1 LEGDFIT
8 DLGGGELYYE
18 QNDGSSRRKA
28 RVRVRYS
35 NGNDSIFQFSQ
46 PVFTR
51 AYDSTLRQFY
61 RHYGIGYSYNA
72 VEGSYCN
79 LSDFRCQILNRAVLD
94 RVLEEQ
100 NAEILNVDEINEIV
114 SSNAVYSSVVNY
126 IQSAGFKASGS
137 GTFITY
143 SGSATASANIFE
155 DGVDES
161 YIIHDELTNDVVEYT
176 LNYPDLI
183 PYLDQYPALLTSSFR
198 AALDKIDDTNKS
210 IDDFVNVYGT
220 HVVVFSK
227 LGARMSVDLQ
237 VDAKR
242 FEERDSLYTVSEQ
255 SLALMFNEVKNTSES
270 ERNYQYLKDC
280 NCQFSV
286 TGGDVSIFDN
296 LLDITSFECDSYTP
310 QMKADWLNSIRFDD
324 NDIANSNV
332 EMVDMRVAPIWYFIP
347 NKQLADR
354 VQARITGNLG
364 LVIETLGNDNLINTS
379 FLAHPKLVSCIIG
392 DQDYYATLPS
402 TVDVIAANRH
412 VATICKER
420 VPDISNTEE
429 VYVAYPIYEGR
440 VKLTDGL
447 CIYNNKVYKVEWSFN
462 RFTVTPVDGE
472 VSTEDKIYMNA
483 GVLSVAPSDQLTY
496 QDSHLILGCER
507 PGGITI
513 DGKLGGEMRAV
524 HKHFGHFYLDN
535 WKEYNNLPGWSYTNT
550 LPKEAE
556 NYPDYFKG
564 DTYKNR
570 MVRNDNYVYVW
581 NKTEI
586 RYE

>member
-1 LEGDFIT
+1 
-8 DLGGGELYYE
+8 
-18 QNDGSSRRKA
+18 
-28 RVRVRYS
+28 
-35 NGNDSIFQFSQ
+35 
-46 PVFTR
+46 
-51 AYDSTLRQFY
+51 
-61 RHYGIGYSYNA
+61 
-72 VEGSYCN
+72 
-79 LSDFRCQILNRAVLD
+79 
-94 RVLEEQ
+94 
-100 NAEILNVDEINEIV
+100 
-114 SSNAVYSSVVNY
+114 VVNY

-143 SGSATASANIFE
+143 SGSATASATIFE

-161 YIIHDELTNDVVEYT
+161 FIIHDELTKDVVEYT

-183 PYLDQYPALLTSSFR
+183 AYLDQYPALLTSSFR
-198 AALDKIDDTNKS
+198 SALDKIDDTNKS

-237 VDAKR
+237 VEAKR
-242 FEERDSLYTVSEQ
+242 FEERDSLYTVSKQ
-255 SLALMFNEVKNTSES
+255 SLALMFNEARNTSES
-270 ERNYQYLKDC
+270 ERNYQYLKDSK
-280 NCQFSV
+280 CQFSV
-286 TGGDVSIFDN
+286 VGGDVSIFDN
-296 LLDITSFECDSYTP
+296 LLNITSFESDSYTP
-310 QMKADWLNSIRFDD
+310 QMKYDWQNSIRFDD

-347 NKQLADR
+347 DKQLANR
-354 VQARITGNLG
+354 VQALITGNLS
-364 LVIETLGNDNLINTS
+364 LIIETLGNDNLINTS
-379 FLAHPKLVSCIIG
+379 FPAHPILVSCIIG
-392 DQDYYATLPS
+392 NQNNLTTYPA

-412 VATICKER
+412 VATICKEH
-420 VPDISNTEE
+420 VPDISSTEE

-472 VSTEDKIYMNA
+472 VSAEDKIYMNA
-483 GVLSVAPSDQLTY
+483 GVLSVTPSDQLTY

-513 DGKLGGEMRAV
+513 DGKLGGEMRTV

-535 WKEYNNLPGWSYTNT
+535 RTKYNNLPGWSYTNT

-556 NYPDYFKG
+556 NYPDYFRG

-570 MVRNDNYVYVW
+570 MVRNDNYVYIW